1 MSEAVC
7 AVLDYGFNKLGL
19 TLISANCYPQNKRSQ
34 RVLEKMGF
42 TYEGILH
49 QAEVSY
55 DDKIYDH
62 LCYYLEEKQPKIKF
76 FYFYTISNAYSISS
90 LNFVNP

>member
-1 MSEAVC
+1 MKPNGEKDICLKPS
-7 AVLDYGFNKLGL
+7 VLSWTGFNKLGL

-62 LCYYLEEKQPKIKF
+62 LCYYLEKNNLK
-76 FYFYTISNAYSISS
+76 
-90 LNFVNP
+90 

>member
-1 MSEAVC
+1 MKPNGEKDICLKPS
-7 AVLDYGFNKLGL
+7 VLSWDYGFNKLGL

-42 TYEGILH
+42 AYEGILH

-55 DDKIYDH
+55 DDKI
-62 LCYYLEEKQPKIKF
+62 
-76 FYFYTISNAYSISS
+76 
-90 LNFVNP
+90 

>member
-1 MSEAVC
+1 MGKGYIFEAAS

-42 TYEGILH
+42 AYEGILH

-55 DDKIYDH
+55 DGKYMIIV
-62 LCYYLEEKQPKIKF
+62 LLFREKQPKISF
-76 FYFYTISNAYSISS
+76 SI
-90 LNFVNP
+90 L